1 MLDEETLV
9 KQARDGDSEA
19 FSRLYEEHFDRVYRY
34 LYFRLRQPEAEDLA
48 QDVFIKAFQAL
59 SRYNWRGVPFSAW
72 LLRIARNVLIDY
84 VRKQKKRASV
94 SLDEA
99 RVPGGVDPML
109 LAERNLEIDKLLKTV
124 ERLPAAQREV
134 VSLRFAAG
142 LSISETAKALG
153 KSEGTVKSLQ
163 YNAIVSLRKMMR
175 QP

>member
-1 MLDEETLV
+1 M
-9 KQARDGDSEA
+9 
-19 FSRLYEEHFDRVYRY
+19 
-34 LYFRLRQPEAEDLA
+34 
-48 QDVFIKAFQAL
+48 
-59 SRYNWRGVPFSAW
+59 PFSAW
-72 LLRIARNVLIDY
+72 LLRIDRNVLIDY

-94 SLDEA
+94 SLDEV

-109 LAERNLEIDKLLKTV
+109 LAERNLEIDELLKTV
-124 ERLPAAQREV
+124 ERLPEAQREV

-163 YNAIVSLRKMMR
+163 YNAIVSLRKMMV